1 MCMPVKIIAFDLDG
15 TLLDDKKHIPQENL
29 RALREAA
36 AAGALLV
43 PATGRLYTGI
53 PQSLRELPGVR
64 YCLTINGAYAYDAK
78 EDKNLYSA
86 DMPAELCLRL
96 IEHMDS
102 LPVIYDCYQ
111 DNWGFISRS
120 MLERA
125 AEYIPDPAI
134 LKMMWDLRTPV
145 DSLYDALKERGRP
158 VQKMQMHFKDPELRR
173 RELERLPALFP
184 ETAVSS
190 SLPWNIEINSSGA
203 TKGKALKMLCAALG
217 IDVRDT
223 LAFGDGTNDLDMI
236 QTAGVGVA
244 MGNAVEEVK
253 QAADWVAPR
262 NVENGVAAGIY
273 RFMGL

>member
-1 MCMPVKIIAFDLDG
+1 M
-15 TLLDDKKHIPQENL
+15 
-29 RALREAA
+29 
-36 AAGALLV
+36 

-145 DSLYDALKERGRP
+145 GSLYEAIKERGRP
-158 VQKMQMHFKDPELRR
+158 VQKMQMHFKDPQLRL
-173 RELERLPALFP
+173 RELESLPALFP

-217 IDVRDT
+217 IDIRDT
-223 LAFGDGTNDLDMI
+223 LAFGDGTNDQDMI

>member
-1 MCMPVKIIAFDLDG
+1 MPVKIIAFDLDG

-145 DSLYDALKERGRP
+145 GSLYEAIKERGRP
-158 VQKMQMHFKDPELRR
+158 VQKMQMHFKDPQLRL

-203 TKGKALKMLCAALG
+203 TKGKAVKMLCAALG
-217 IDVRDT
+217 IDIRDT
-223 LAFGDGTNDLDMI
+223 LAFGDGTNDQDMI

>member
-1 MCMPVKIIAFDLDG
+1 MPVKIIAFDLDG

-145 DSLYDALKERGRP
+145 DSLYEAIKERGRP
-158 VQKMQMHFKDPELRR
+158 VQKMQMHFNDPQLRR
-173 RELERLPALFP
+173 RELELLPRLFP

-190 SLPWNIEINSSGA
+190 SLPWNIEINSIDA
-203 TKGKALKMLCAALG
+203 TKGKALKNLCRELD
-217 IDVRDT
+217 IDIRDT